1 MMYHSTPAVVSFES
15 HLSCSRLSGKAINS
29 ALFPS
34 GSHAMRPSVRMR
46 RTTPLREPFKVRTR
60 SPGRKSAA
68 SLSASNASRHRITVE
83 HASDVVGR
91 ERGGIVAARQG
102 QVREEHVNQSAGDFG
117 EGVAVEE
124 KKRRGAMTAK
134 KEVECFEKG
143 QRLVTRF
150 LPFVPDLLMR
160 FLIMAVLRASSF
172 ARSAVEADD
181 KLPTP
186 VLDKRGPGL

>member
-1 MMYHSTPAVVSFES
+1 VQQAFGQSYQFGLVPVRQPRDAAIGQDATHHPFARAFQGSDTVAGPKIGGFTQ
-15 HLSCSRLSGKAINS
+15 RL
-29 ALFPS
+29 
-34 GSHAMRPSVRMR
+34 
-46 RTTPLREPFKVRTR
+46 
-60 SPGRKSAA
+60 
-68 SLSASNASRHRITVE
+68 NASRHRITVE

-91 ERGGIVAARQG
+91 ERGSIVAARQG

-186 VLDKRGPGL
+186 VLDKRGSGL

>member
-1 MMYHSTPAVVSFES
+1 MPFSCPKGRCYPRFTVVGAVK
-15 HLSCSRLSGKAINS
+15 G
-29 ALFPS
+29 
-34 GSHAMRPSVRMR
+34 G
-46 RTTPLREPFKVRTR
+46 
-60 SPGRKSAA
+60 PGRGRFADFERF
-68 SLSASNASRHRITVE
+68 L
-83 HASDVVGR
+83 HADERRVGVTF
-91 ERGGIVAARQG
+91 VAARQG

-117 EGVAVEE
+117 EGVAVKE

-150 LPFVPDLLMR
+150 FPFVPDLLMS

-186 VLDKRGPGL
+186 VLDKRGSGL